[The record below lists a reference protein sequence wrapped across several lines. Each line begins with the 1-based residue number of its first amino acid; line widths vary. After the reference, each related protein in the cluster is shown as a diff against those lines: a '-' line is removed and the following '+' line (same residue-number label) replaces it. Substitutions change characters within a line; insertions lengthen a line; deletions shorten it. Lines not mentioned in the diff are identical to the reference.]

1 LLGGIDVT
9 TSFFDM
15 SPRKTARVAGILYL
29 VVVVFGMFAYMY
41 IFPSIIIPGDAAT
54 TASNIM
60 ASEMLFR
67 IGFVSELILNTF
79 WGLLALALYKL
90 LKPVNKNLAILMVV
104 LNLLGVPIGMLNAL
118 NHYAALPLLSG
129 DNYLTVFT
137 PDQLQAQAMFF
148 LNMWEP
154 GYDIA
159 QIFYALF
166 LVPLGYLV
174 YKSGYFPR
182 VLGVLLI
189 ISGFGGVIN
198 TLTSSLIP
206 NFESI
211 ILTVIEFFGFSELL
225 FCGWLLVKGAN
236 VQQP

>member
-1 LLGGIDVT
+1 LA
-9 TSFFDM
+9 TSLYDI
-15 SPRKTARVAGILYL
+15 SPKNIARVAGILYL

-41 IFPSIIIPGDAAT
+41 AFPSIIIPGDAVT
-54 TASNIM
+54 TANNIM
-60 ASEMLFR
+60 ASETLYR
-67 IGFVSELILNTF
+67 LGFVSELILNTF
-79 WGLLALALYKL
+79 WALLALALYKL
-90 LKPVNKNLAILMVV
+90 LKPVNKNLAILMVI

-129 DNYLTVFT
+129 ENYLTVFT
-137 PDQLQAQAMFF
+137 SEQLQAKAMFF
-148 LNMWEP
+148 INMWEP

-166 LVPLGYLV
+166 LIPLGYLV
-174 YKSGYFPR
+174 YKSGYFPK

-189 ISGFGGVIN
+189 ISGFGGVVD
-198 TLTSSLIP
+198 TLVSALIP

-211 ILTVIEFFGFSELL
+211 ILTVIEIFGFSELL

-236 VQQP
+236 VQQA

>member
-1 LLGGIDVT
+1 
-9 TSFFDM
+9 M
-15 SPRKTARVAGILYL
+15 NPRKTARVAGLLYL
-29 VVVVFGMFAYMY
+29 MVVVFGMSAYMY
-41 IFPSIIIPGDAAT
+41 VFPSIIVPGDAAT

-67 IGFVSELILNTF
+67 MGFVFELIINVF
-79 WGLLALALYKL
+79 WALLALALYKL
-90 LKPVNKNLAILMVV
+90 LKPVDKNLAILMVV
-104 LNLLGVPIGMLNAL
+104 LNLVGVPIGMFNAL
-118 NHYAALPLLSG
+118 NHFAALPLLSG
-129 DNYLTVFT
+129 AEYLTVFT

-148 LNMWEP
+148 LNLWEN

-174 YKSGYFPR
+174 YKSDYFPS
-182 VLGVLLI
+182 VLGVLLMI
-189 ISGFGGVIN
+189 GGFGGVID

-211 ILTVIEFFGFSELL
+211 ILTILDVFGFSELL
-225 FCGWLLVKGAN
+225 FCGWLLVKGVK
-236 VQQP
+236 VQQQDESA